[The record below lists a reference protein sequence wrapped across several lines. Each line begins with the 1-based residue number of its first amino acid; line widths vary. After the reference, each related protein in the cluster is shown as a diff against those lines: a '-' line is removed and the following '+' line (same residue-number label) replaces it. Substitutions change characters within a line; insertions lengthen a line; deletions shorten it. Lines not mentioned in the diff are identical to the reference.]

1 MDIDPK
7 TYNMSIN
14 SLNEKLEKAKSSGK
28 LPKIIVPVSFAG
40 QSCEMSEIKKLSK
53 IYNFKILEDSS
64 HALGGMYEKQPIG
77 NCKYSDI
84 SVFSFH
90 PVKMITT
97 AEGGIAVTND
107 PELNDKMKILRS
119 HGIVRDSNLMKNS
132 VKETWYYEQQLL
144 GFNYRLND
152 IQAALGL
159 SQLNKLEKFLNKRKQ
174 ISRTYDEN
182 LKKLPVVLPYIK
194 EGIESSMHLYVIQ
207 LKQNERNK
215 MINFLRE
222 KGIAT
227 NVHYIPIH
235 LQPFYV
241 QLGFKRNSFVESE
254 KYSEKALSLPIHP
267 SLNDKDL
274 EYIISV
280 IKNFFL

>member
-1 MDIDPK
+1 
-7 TYNMSIN
+7 
-14 SLNEKLEKAKSSGK
+14 
-28 LPKIIVPVSFAG
+28 
-40 QSCEMSEIKKLSK
+40 
-53 IYNFKILEDSS
+53 
-64 HALGGMYEKQPIG
+64 
-77 NCKYSDI
+77 
-84 SVFSFH
+84 
-90 PVKMITT
+90 MITT

-182 LKKLPVVLPYIK
+182 LKKLPVVLPYVK

-215 MINFLRE
+215 MINFFQVSIC
-222 KGIAT
+222 KC
-227 NVHYIPIH
+227 
-235 LQPFYV
+235 
-241 QLGFKRNSFVESE
+241 
-254 KYSEKALSLPIHP
+254 
-267 SLNDKDL
+267 
-274 EYIISV
+274 IISQF
-280 IKNFFL
+280 IYSHFMFN

>member
-1 MDIDPK
+1 
-7 TYNMSIN
+7 
-14 SLNEKLEKAKSSGK
+14 
-28 LPKIIVPVSFAG
+28 
-40 QSCEMSEIKKLSK
+40 
-53 IYNFKILEDSS
+53 
-64 HALGGMYEKQPIG
+64 MYEKQPIG

-159 SQLNKLEKFLNKRKQ
+159 SQLNKLEKFLNKRK
-174 ISRTYDEN
+174 
-182 LKKLPVVLPYIK
+182 
-194 EGIESSMHLYVIQ
+194 
-207 LKQNERNK
+207 
-215 MINFLRE
+215 
-222 KGIAT
+222 
-227 NVHYIPIH
+227 
-235 LQPFYV
+235 
-241 QLGFKRNSFVESE
+241 
-254 KYSEKALSLPIHP
+254 
-267 SLNDKDL
+267 
-274 EYIISV
+274 
-280 IKNFFL
+280 